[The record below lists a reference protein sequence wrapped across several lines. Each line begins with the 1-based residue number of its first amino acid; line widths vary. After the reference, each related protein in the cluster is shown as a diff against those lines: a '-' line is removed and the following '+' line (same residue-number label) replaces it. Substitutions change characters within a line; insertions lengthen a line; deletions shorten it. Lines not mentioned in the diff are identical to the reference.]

1 MSYRIRSGLLNDIC
15 LPVTV
20 TYETESFQINKAWIG
35 GAFALGLAFGILVTI
50 FCVPVCIRDYFKK
63 RQQDQE
69 EIEEDRRKERTRG
82 ETVKIIDDYDDDDTV
97 TIVSDGKGRKK
108 SAGKKKGKGKGL
120 MGKLG
125 LDDEYQ
131 HEKKGKEVK
140 IDKSFQTGM
149 GGILVK
155 FTSEEAESEIAKQD
169 LDRVDHLSNDLGKE
183 KESMFLAMLRMK
195 LKKAKIDDPLLS
207 RLVNFV
213 MEDIQNKKKMIEDDK
228 LETEAE
234 LRVVHSKDQQTLDN
248 ELEKIDMASQQKEN
262 KILDEEREKIKQ
274 DLRRHT
280 KLSEAEIEAVM
291 EGLLKDMG
299 KLEKKLNDERLRQQR
314 ALEERLAKRKQII
327 DFRNIQDKQAQELGN
342 NSADS
347 YEEEMKKLVID
358 GNLTE
363 KQKKEILN
371 EYMMDLKR
379 LNRQHEKDSQ
389 RQQLD
394 LASKLEQRRLRR
406 IHQLNE
412 KHEQEK
418 SLLLHKTDKSTDTA
432 NFIESYHELLQEQ
445 RTELE
450 STEAELDQTELQQLD
465 QIRQRINR
473 DKVQSIEE
481 RGERMNKAIGSVSSA
496 DPADVNRMIKA
507 HKQRML
513 QLEDARLQEQN
524 RMKAML
530 QARWEQ
536 KMMQLEDD
544 EEKSN
549 QEQETLAEQQLT
561 TVNRVL
567 NSSLELNEEA
577 KKKIMKEHGHNM
589 QVLNNQLQMSKLRQ
603 EKSME
608 AKLAKRRTKIAEIRQ
623 KREDELL
630 SKSKMNKDEFDK
642 LTKQLEDE
650 LAAEEVKIEMER
662 QQALIDFKRKMA
674 SETEALLV
682 EQEKELGVLI
692 GRLEIGA
699 ARRQALLTKQDT
711 QLQSLQ
717 DQLEKK
723 LTDGTVKTSA
733 VDQIL
738 QQHKNQMEYVHDQIE
753 NKREHQ
759 IQVIQ
764 DKIQTKKLMKEQELQ
779 EEKHEEREVVKS
791 ASIKRRGA
799 GQAASVLK
807 LSYLEQQHKRH
818 RDELDLEMK
827 AELEKSKEALNREL
841 EVTLDTEL
849 KQQKK
854 QFLAQ
859 LATASDLSKRELE
872 DAVDTAIRDTGGNEQ
887 AAKKLGKEL
896 RQGLQR
902 AKTDLT
908 LDEDG
913 EIDYIRGRPSSGYQG
928 DTIRPMSGSVIKQ
941 KGKKKGKKSQT
952 SVYPREPKESWTHQD
967 YYDSDE
973 LL

>member
-1 MSYRIRSGLLNDIC
+1 MSYRVRSGILNDIC

-35 GAFALGLAFGILVTI
+35 GAFALGLAFGIL
-50 FCVPVCIRDYFKK
+50 
-63 RQQDQE
+63 QQDQE

-418 SLLLHKTDKSTDTA
+418 SLLLHKADKSTDTA

-561 TVNRVL
+561 TYGSL
-567 NSSLELNEEA
+567 NWQ
-577 KKKIMKEHGHNM
+577 KK
-589 QVLNNQLQMSKLRQ
+589 NNF
-603 EKSME
+603 
-608 AKLAKRRTKIAEIRQ
+608 AEIRQ

-642 LTKQLEDE
+642 LTKQLEAE

-764 DKIQTKKLMKEQELQ
+764 DKIQTKKLMKEQ
-779 EEKHEEREVVKS
+779 
-791 ASIKRRGA
+791 
-799 GQAASVLK
+799 QAASVLK

-913 EIDYIRGRPSSGYQG
+913 EIVPVPS
-928 DTIRPMSGSVIKQ
+928 M
-941 KGKKKGKKSQT
+941 
-952 SVYPREPKESWTHQD
+952 
-967 YYDSDE
+967 
-973 LL
+973 

>member
-1 MSYRIRSGLLNDIC
+1 MSYRVRSGILNDIC

-35 GAFALGLAFGILVTI
+35 GAFALGLAFGIL
-50 FCVPVCIRDYFKK
+50 
-63 RQQDQE
+63 QQDQE

-418 SLLLHKTDKSTDTA
+418 SLLLHKADKSTDTA

-561 TVNRVL
+561 TYGSL
-567 NSSLELNEEA
+567 NWQ
-577 KKKIMKEHGHNM
+577 KK
-589 QVLNNQLQMSKLRQ
+589 NNF
-603 EKSME
+603 
-608 AKLAKRRTKIAEIRQ
+608 AEIRQ

-642 LTKQLEDE
+642 LTKQLEAE

-764 DKIQTKKLMKEQELQ
+764 DKIQTKKLMKEQ
-779 EEKHEEREVVKS
+779 
-791 ASIKRRGA
+791 
-799 GQAASVLK
+799 QAASVLK

-941 KGKKKGKKSQT
+941 KGKKKGKSLRPLCILGNQRKVGRIKTIMIAMNYFDKHS
-952 SVYPREPKESWTHQD
+952 S
-967 YYDSDE
+967 
-973 LL
+973 LLFDLYIHIPYLQI

>member
-1 MSYRIRSGLLNDIC
+1 MSYRVRSGHLNDIC

-35 GAFALGLAFGILVTI
+35 GAFALGLAFGILVTV

-418 SLLLHKTDKSTDTA
+418 SLLLHKADKSTDTA

-608 AKLAKRRTKIAEIRQ
+608 AKLAKREQ
-623 KREDELL
+623 K
-630 SKSKMNKDEFDK
+630 
-642 LTKQLEDE
+642 
-650 LAAEEVKIEMER
+650 
-662 QQALIDFKRKMA
+662 
-674 SETEALLV
+674 
-682 EQEKELGVLI
+682 
-692 GRLEIGA
+692 
-699 ARRQALLTKQDT
+699 
-711 QLQSLQ
+711 LQ
-717 DQLEKK
+717 
-723 LTDGTVKTSA
+723 
-733 VDQIL
+733 
-738 QQHKNQMEYVHDQIE
+738 
-753 NKREHQ
+753 
-759 IQVIQ
+759 
-764 DKIQTKKLMKEQELQ
+764 
-779 EEKHEEREVVKS
+779 
-791 ASIKRRGA
+791 
-799 GQAASVLK
+799 
-807 LSYLEQQHKRH
+807 
-818 RDELDLEMK
+818 
-827 AELEKSKEALNREL
+827 
-841 EVTLDTEL
+841 
-849 KQQKK
+849 
-854 QFLAQ
+854 
-859 LATASDLSKRELE
+859 
-872 DAVDTAIRDTGGNEQ
+872 
-887 AAKKLGKEL
+887 KLGKNV
-896 RQGLQR
+896 
-902 AKTDLT
+902 K
-908 LDEDG
+908 
-913 EIDYIRGRPSSGYQG
+913 
-928 DTIRPMSGSVIKQ
+928 MNF
-941 KGKKKGKKSQT
+941 
-952 SVYPREPKESWTHQD
+952 
-967 YYDSDE
+967 
-973 LL
+973 

>member
-1 MSYRIRSGLLNDIC
+1 MSYRVRSGILNDIC

-35 GAFALGLAFGILVTI
+35 GAFALGLAFGILVTV

-234 LRVVHSKDQQTLDN
+234 LRV
-248 ELEKIDMASQQKEN
+248 N

-418 SLLLHKTDKSTDTA
+418 SLLLHKADKSTDTA

-450 STEAELDQTELQQLD
+450 STEAELDQTELQNLIRLD
-465 QIRQRINR
+465 RINR

-603 EKSME
+603 EKVW
-608 AKLAKRRTKIAEIRQ
+608 KLNWQKRRTKIAEIRQ

-642 LTKQLEDE
+642 LTKQLEAE

-717 DQLEKK
+717 VWDQNIGIYRC
-723 LTDGTVKTSA
+723 T
-733 VDQIL
+733 
-738 QQHKNQMEYVHDQIE
+738 N
-753 NKREHQ
+753 
-759 IQVIQ
+759 
-764 DKIQTKKLMKEQELQ
+764 
-779 EEKHEEREVVKS
+779 
-791 ASIKRRGA
+791 
-799 GQAASVLK
+799 
-807 LSYLEQQHKRH
+807 LS
-818 RDELDLEMK
+818 
-827 AELEKSKEALNREL
+827 
-841 EVTLDTEL
+841 
-849 KQQKK
+849 
-854 QFLAQ
+854 
-859 LATASDLSKRELE
+859 
-872 DAVDTAIRDTGGNEQ
+872 
-887 AAKKLGKEL
+887 
-896 RQGLQR
+896 
-902 AKTDLT
+902 
-908 LDEDG
+908 
-913 EIDYIRGRPSSGYQG
+913 
-928 DTIRPMSGSVIKQ
+928 
-941 KGKKKGKKSQT
+941 
-952 SVYPREPKESWTHQD
+952 
-967 YYDSDE
+967 
-973 LL
+973 